1 MIMNKHNIE
10 KRIPQAITVL
20 REHFGDDPIPKVYQ
34 GYISAFGVSLVQTD
48 LLPTLAFFGSASQ
61 NGDGD
66 RSLISSMIAK
76 TLGIETNGSL
86 LDYAISHNDRAS
98 LKEEIKEASVAL
110 KLSMRLFVLE
120 KGGAS

>member
-1 MIMNKHNIE
+1 MNRIHVE
-10 KRIPQAITVL
+10 KMIPQAIKVL
-20 REHFGDDPIPKVYQ
+20 KGIYEDNPIPKVYQ

-48 LLPTLAFFGSASQ
+48 LLPTLAFFGSSSES
-61 NGDGD
+61 GDGD
-66 RSLISSMIAK
+66 RSKISRMVCE
-76 TLGIETNGSL
+76 TLQLDIGGRSL
-86 LDYAISHNDRAS
+86 LEYAINHNDQAS